1 MFFSISVIK
10 YGQKPTWTK
19 DLFGQFPVY
28 PQEKDNAEIWD
39 RNWSIDHGRMF
50 IVLLSGYCSVIS
62 YTLKAYLPR
71 DSYADIV
78 LG

>member
-28 PQEKDNAEIWD
+28 PQEKDNAEI
-39 RNWSIDHGRMF
+39 
-50 IVLLSGYCSVIS
+50 
-62 YTLKAYLPR
+62 
-71 DSYADIV
+71 
-78 LG
+78 